1 MHPETAKSLWDEAT
15 KRVEWLEE
23 GLKDII
29 KWISGRNPI
38 SISEIEYAAQAILDG
53 EPTTADEYNYEHDQL
68 NEIDDMN
75 EAIKK
80 TPEYKAGKNIMKIY
94 QFGGDTGI
102 DADYYDENSEKFL
115 KVSK

>member
-1 MHPETAKSLWDEAT
+1 MHPETAKSLWDKAT

-29 KWISGRNPI
+29 KWINGRNPI
-38 SISEIEYAAQAILDG
+38 SISEIEDVAQAILDG
-53 EPTTADEYNYEHDQL
+53 EPTTADE
-68 NEIDDMN
+68 MN
-75 EAIKK
+75 KAIKK
-80 TPEYKAGKNIMKIY
+80 TPEYNAGKNIMKIY

>member
-29 KWISGRNPI
+29 KWISGRHPI

-53 EPTTADEYNYEHDQL
+53 EPTTADE
-68 NEIDDMN
+68 MN
-75 EAIKK
+75 KAIKE
-80 TPEYKAGKNIMKIY
+80 TPEYQLGKRLL
-94 QFGGDTGI
+94 GGDTGI
-102 DADYYDENSEKFL
+102 DADYYDENSEKFI